1 MLVIASRG
9 SQLALWQAR
18 WVEAQLKGLGH
29 ECRIEIIK
37 TTGDKITDVPLAK
50 VGTKGLFTKEIEEAQ
65 LDGRVDLAVHSLKDM
80 ETALPMGLAI
90 ACILPR
96 DDPRDALVTRDGVGL
111 AALPRGA
118 RIGTSSLR
126 RRAQLLR
133 LRGDMAVMPIRGN
146 VDTRLARLDAGDID
160 ALVLA
165 LCGLERLGKAGL
177 VSEILSPGVMLPAVG
192 QGALAIECRTGDD
205 GLRRY
210 LEPINDPASAACV
223 AAERAM
229 LAALDGSC
237 RTPIAGLA
245 TIDGGRLSLDALLLT
260 PDGSAER
267 RGRITGAV
275 GDAMALGG
283 ELGARLRSSAGAE
296 FGFA

>member
-1 MLVIASRG
+1 
-9 SQLALWQAR
+9 
-18 WVEAQLKGLGH
+18 
-29 ECRIEIIK
+29 
-37 TTGDKITDVPLAK
+37 
-50 VGTKGLFTKEIEEAQ
+50 
-65 LDGRVDLAVHSLKDM
+65 
-80 ETALPMGLAI
+80 
-90 ACILPR
+90 
-96 DDPRDALVTRDGVGL
+96 VTRDGVGL

-275 GDAMALGG
+275 GDATALGG